1 MKNRIEAAFN
11 QLAEIYEHSVDTA
24 SLFNTELE
32 RPAMLKCLPN
42 NLNNMQVLDA
52 GCAAG
57 WYTNELVGRG
67 AKVVAT
73 DLSPKMVEAA
83 KRRVGS
89 KVEVRCLDL
98 SVDLPFTDNSFDI
111 ILSSL
116 ALHYL
121 EDWRK
126 TFAEFQRILKPSGFL
141 LFSVHHPFM
150 DIQLSQN
157 GEYYLTE
164 LIIDQWNKN
173 GQKVEVPFYR
183 RPLQSVINDT
193 LAYFTI
199 EKITEPQPTTV
210 FKRKS
215 PEKYEKLMSNPH
227 FLIVKA
233 VNNK

>member
-32 RPAMLKCLPN
+32 RPAMLNCLPN
-42 NLNNMQVLDA
+42 YLNNMQVLDA

-57 WYTNELVGRG
+57 WYTNELIGRG

-73 DLSPKMVEAA
+73 DLSPQMVEAA

-89 KVEVRCLDL
+89 KAEVRCLDL
-98 SVDLPFTDNSFDI
+98 SMDLPFTDNSFDI

-116 ALHYL
+116 ALHYIK
-121 EDWRK
+121 DWRN
-126 TFAEFQRILKPSGFL
+126 TFAEFRRILKPSGFL

-150 DIQLSQN
+150 DIKMSQS

-183 RPLQSVINDT
+183 RSLQSIMNDT

-199 EKITEPQPTTV
+199 EKITEPQPTRA
-210 FKRKS
+210 FQMKA
-215 PEKYEKLMSNPH
+215 PEKYKRLMSSPH

-233 VNNK
+233 VNN